1 MFVQHTKIE
10 DYIHSCD
17 VEKLPITYDDKME
30 VNLFGNKILVEK
42 NEWLWH
48 LHLKL
53 TDACNARCF
62 FCVEQNSKCQENA
75 KYFISQV
82 DSMLSEMEQAGILYS
97 VSVTGGEPLLFKRFN
112 ELCEV
117 LGKHDIKFLTMNTNA
132 KYLNKYMVFVPYR
145 GKPVVIKNGEVVST
159 DNMTSFD
166 VDWAYDRRTDVSKR
180 RITE

>member
-75 KYFISQV
+75 EYFISQV
-82 DSMLSEMEQAGILYS
+82 DLMLSEMEQAGILYS

-112 ELCEV
+112 KLCEV
-117 LGKHDIKFLTMNTNA
+117 LEKHDIKFLTMNTNA
-132 KYLNKYMVFVPYR
+132 KYLDKYINKIDGLFNFVDISRHAISDQRNNEIFGCDMPTLNEL
-145 GKPVVIKNGEVVST
+145 K
-159 DNMTSFD
+159 TSRKD
-166 VDWAYDRRTDVSKR
+166 
-180 RITE
+180 